1 VTREQAFWFWKGYRV
16 GRLHAGRLT
25 RRLTRFFEDEFA
37 GMTEAEPVEG
47 EEPELAGEP
56 QGRSPGIGVS
66 R

>member
-1 VTREQAFWFWKGYRV
+1 MHT
-16 GRLHAGRLT
+16 GRLVHQLAHR
-25 RRLTRFFEDEFA
+25 FEDEYA